1 MTWAPAIP
9 GRVVGIAD
17 YDPSMPD
24 TTPGWYPDPNN
35 RSVIRYHDGYQWT
48 DQTQQVPMPPPKKG
62 GYGWLI
68 AGGVVLAIVII
79 IGAAALAASGD
90 KSSTATAPTTPSATA
105 AESFRAQQQV
115 DASESRAAEATR
127 ARQARLAD
135 RANYMAVSSRE
146 WQIIAKNPDS
156 HVGELYV
163 VYGRVMQADSGT
175 GQSTIRI
182 NTNGQ
187 QVEQYDYDINTVV
200 TEGDPGLFDEIVED
214 DLVQMWAEVSGS
226 TTYDTTMGGSIT
238 APSITAHMI
247 ERYGTGD

>member
-1 MTWAPAIP
+1 
-9 GRVVGIAD
+9 
-17 YDPSMPD
+17 MPD

-35 RSVIRYHDGYQWT
+35 HSIIRYHDGRQWT
-48 DQTQQVPMPPPKKG
+48 DQTEQVPMPPPKKR

-68 AGGVVLAIVII
+68 AGGVVLAIIVV
-79 IGAAALAASGD
+79 IGAAALAASTS
-90 KSSTATAPTTPSATA
+90 KSSSSSPATTPTPTA
-105 AESFRAQQQV
+105 VESFQARQQA
-115 DASESRAAEATR
+115 DASESRAAQASQ
-127 ARQARLAD
+127 ARQTRLAD
-135 RANYMAVSSRE
+135 RTNYMTVSSRE

-163 VYGRVMQADSGT
+163 VYGRVVQADSGT

-182 NTNGQ
+182 NTNGE

-200 TEGDPGLFDEIVED
+200 TEGDPGRFNEIVED
-214 DLVQMWAEVSGS
+214 DLVQMWVEVDGS

-238 APSITAHMI
+238 APSVTAHMI